1 MFNMNTSEALFFHPL
16 LLSEI
21 SSMIML
27 EIQNWL
33 VRLKNKP
40 LNLLEQ
46 VLIVRLMFVILM
58 E

>member
-40 LNLLEQ
+40 LNLSEQ

>member
-1 MFNMNTSEALFFHPL
+1 MFNMNTSDALFFHSL

-33 VRLKNKP
+33 VLLKNKP
-40 LNLLEQ
+40 LNLSEQ